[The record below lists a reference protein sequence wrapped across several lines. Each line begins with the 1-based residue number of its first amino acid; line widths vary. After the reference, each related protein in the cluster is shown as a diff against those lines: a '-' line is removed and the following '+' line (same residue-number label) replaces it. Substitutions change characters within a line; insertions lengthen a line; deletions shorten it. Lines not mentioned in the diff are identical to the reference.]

1 MTETVKDR
9 IDTMI
14 REIEAEVNFT
24 RRYIGKNKLDPR
36 VMQAMETV
44 PRHEFVPPNQQLLA
58 YINGPLAI
66 GHGQTI
72 SQPYIVALMTDLLNV
87 HEDSVVLEIGTGSGY
102 QAAILSTLVK
112 QVYTME
118 VIPELMELAKVKFDT
133 LGYHNIECRLG
144 DGHEGWPEHAPYD
157 AIIVT
162 AAAAEI
168 PDALLDQLKPD
179 ANLVIPV
186 GSTYGPQELLLIH
199 KDQQGQITTQNIL
212 AVAFVPLVK
221 TGSYHW

>member
-1 MTETVKDR
+1 MPESVKDR
-9 IDTMI
+9 VDTMI
-14 REIEAEVNFT
+14 REIEAEVAFT
-24 RRYIGKNKLDPR
+24 RRYIGKNSLDSR
-36 VMQAMETV
+36 VMAAMKAV

-58 YINGPLAI
+58 YINGPLSI

-72 SQPYIVALMTDLLNV
+72 SQPYIVALMTDLMNV
-87 HEDSVVLEIGTGSGY
+87 HKDSVVLEIGTGSGY
-102 QAAILSTLVK
+102 QAAILSQLVK

-118 VIPELMELAKVKFDT
+118 VIPELKELAQVKFDK
-133 LGYHNIECRLG
+133 LGYNNIECRLG

-168 PDALLDQLKPD
+168 PEALLDQLKPD

-186 GSTYGPQELLLIH
+186 GSTYGPQELLLIR
-199 KDQQGQITTQNIL
+199 KDQQGKITTRDVL

-221 TGSYHW
+221 TGSFH